1 METPIG
7 VLFMMNDINA
17 IYTIWLR
24 EMIRYL
30 RDRMRIISS
39 IATAFFYL
47 TIVAVG
53 IGSFASV
60 GNLDFKIFMAPGVIG
75 ITILF
80 TSMFSGMS
88 VIWDRQFGFLKEI
101 LVAPV
106 SRTSVILGKM
116 AGSATIALSNG
127 LLVLI
132 LAIILVPLP
141 ITIGILPAIVFMILT
156 SFAIVS
162 IGLIIASRM
171 RSMEGFQAILS
182 FIIMPLFFLAGV
194 FFPLNA
200 VPAHLRLASMLDPLT
215 YGVDGLRGSLIGTQH
230 SYFPLLTDFGVLLA
244 FDIVMIIIASYLFNR
259 TSV

>member
-1 METPIG
+1 MSH
-7 VLFMMNDINA
+7 INA

-30 RDRMRIISS
+30 RDKMRIISS
-39 IATAFFYL
+39 IAVAFFYL
-47 TIVAVG
+47 TIVSVG

-60 GNLDFKIFMAPGVIG
+60 GNLDFRVFMAPGIVG

-88 VIWDRQFGFLKEI
+88 IIWDRQFGFLKEI

-116 AGSATIALSNG
+116 AGSATIAISNG

-141 ITIGILPAIVFMILT
+141 ITIGILPAIGFMILT

-162 IGLIIASRM
+162 IGLVIASRM
-171 RSMEGFQAILS
+171 RSMEGFQAVLS
-182 FIIMPLFFLAGV
+182 FIVLPLFFLAGV

-200 VPAHLRLASMLDPLT
+200 VPDHIKIASMLDPLT
-215 YGVDGLRGSLIGTQH
+215 YGVDGLRGSLIGSQYAH
-230 SYFPLLTDFGVLLA
+230 FPLLTDFGILFV
-244 FDIVMIIIASYLFNR
+244 FDVVMIVIASYLFSR
-259 TSV
+259 ASV